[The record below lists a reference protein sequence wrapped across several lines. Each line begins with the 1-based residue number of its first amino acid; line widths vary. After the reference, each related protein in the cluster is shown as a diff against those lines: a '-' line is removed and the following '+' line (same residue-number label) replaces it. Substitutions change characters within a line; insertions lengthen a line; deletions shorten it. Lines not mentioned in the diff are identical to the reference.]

1 MLRKYF
7 LLRLFKAGERNSTS
21 FEGERM
27 ADNCVL
33 VEIRVQTSASVFK
46 FDGKKKTRVGGGGG
60 EGARLH
66 TISQGSLLG
75 TFERSGPFETV
86 AVCCFLTLFLFFGPC
101 SVNLR

>member
-33 VEIRVQTSASVFK
+33 VEIRVQTSAPFFNFYGGV
-46 FDGKKKTRVGGGGG
+46 KKKNKGGGGWG
-60 EGARLH
+60 
-66 TISQGSLLG
+66 
-75 TFERSGPFETV
+75 
-86 AVCCFLTLFLFFGPC
+86 
-101 SVNLR
+101 

>member
-27 ADNCVL
+27 ADNCIL

-46 FDGKKKTRVGGGGG
+46 FDG
-60 EGARLH
+60 EG
-66 TISQGSLLG
+66 
-75 TFERSGPFETV
+75 
-86 AVCCFLTLFLFFGPC
+86 
-101 SVNLR
+101 